1 MEQVVKQLGME
12 QRAAMTE
19 YTSEQRLI
27 AACQQ
32 GDRAAFRELFEVY
45 QGRVWSIALHFT
57 GEESAARDITQQVFL
72 KLFSAI
78 KQFRHEA
85 NFTTWLYRLVANVCL
100 DEQRRGRRFLSFDF
114 WRRDDEEDETS
125 VLDWQ
130 QAQQFQQSPQEA
142 HYTQLEMAAV
152 VKAAVKELSP
162 PIRLAILLKYFE
174 DLSYDEIARVLGCSP
189 GTVASR
195 LNRGHKALAARLAH
209 LRQ

>member
-1 MEQVVKQLGME
+1 MEQVIKQLGME

-57 GEESAARDITQQVFL
+57 GEENAARDITQQVFL

-100 DEQRRGRRFLSFDF
+100 DEKRRGRRFLSFDF
-114 WRRDDEEDETS
+114 WRRDDEEDAAS

-130 QAQQFQQSPQEA
+130 QTQQFQQNPQEE
-142 HYTQLEMAAV
+142 HYTQVEMAAA

-162 PIRLAILLKYFE
+162 PIRMAILLKYFE
-174 DLSYDEIARVLGCSP
+174 ELSYDEIAHVLGCSP

-195 LNRGHKALAARLAH
+195 LNRGHKALAQRLAH